1 MSDGARYE
9 IGSRVVCSDGHC
21 GEVLRVVIDPVANVV
36 THLAVGPRHD
46 HGTGRLVPVELVTSV
61 GDQIRLR
68 CSRTEYDALLPAQDA
83 ELLPGATQAFEDQ
96 QEQVT
101 RLVHYSLLAGPGALA
116 GQMAGG
122 PSQTPR
128 QRIFDRV
135 PAGEV
140 EVRPGDQVEA
150 KDGPIGRVRGL
161 VVDPTDRH
169 VTHVLLDE
177 GHLWGKRQVAIPI
190 GDVERIDSA
199 VRVDLTKEQIGDLE
213 AIDLEDDD

>member
-1 MSDGARYE
+1 MAYYDVVAPGG
-9 IGSRVVCSDGHC
+9 IGRQM
-21 GEVLRVVIDPVANVV
+21 
-36 THLAVGPRHD
+36 VGN
-46 HGTGRLVPVELVTSV
+46 
-61 GDQIRLR
+61 
-68 CSRTEYDALLPAQDA
+68 
-83 ELLPGATQAFEDQ
+83 
-96 QEQVT
+96 
-101 RLVHYSLLAGPGALA
+101 
-116 GQMAGG
+116 
-122 PSQTPR
+122 SQTPR

-190 GDVERIDSA
+190 GDVERIDQA
-199 VRVDLTKEQIGDLE
+199 VRVNLTKEQVGNLEPVDLE
-213 AIDLEDDD
+213 HPD